1 MEKITF
7 FILCSYIFSEAL
19 FAKVDPLSV
28 FYKTK
33 EIQENKSEQ
42 TPKKSTLRLGR
53 VSMDLLFLLHPK
65 MRGYNFAVDSFFKEI
80 PKNLSI
86 PVEFYLRD
94 RYRSLKSFKQEF
106 RKRHAQL
113 LKEIKALESQVESA
127 RQEYIRA
134 NNNLLSNEQ
143 GKQANVSYETIED
156 QYWSRRSNLENEISA
171 AKKRFDKWVENN
183 NKDMFLSLKDRD
195 LKMRQIV
202 TEVRNLVTNIAQSK
216 NIDMVFNRNAKTL
229 GGKNGLIDLAEKRF
243 ITYGYNPLKQLL
255 NDEFFF
261 GYKGTGTTEEYLQTF
276 DKYLQNYDQ
285 VQNVFSKSYTQFDT
299 LGKVEDL
306 TLIALQEMF
315 QQYKYPQKL
324 ISKILEV
331 VKSWRKQ

>member
-1 MEKITF
+1 MGKIKF
-7 FILCSYIFSEAL
+7 LIICSYICPAVL
-19 FAKVDPLSV
+19 FAKTDPLSA
-28 FYKTK
+28 FYKMKTSK
-33 EIQENKSEQ
+33 ENKEQ
-42 TPKKSTLRLGR
+42 PSKPSQITLGR

-65 MRGYNFAVDSFFKEI
+65 MRDYNFAVDSFFKEI
-80 PKNLSI
+80 PRNLSV
-86 PVEFYLRD
+86 PVEFYLKD
-94 RYRSLKSFKQEF
+94 RHRNLQLFKQEF

-113 LKEIKALESQVESA
+113 LQEIKALENQVESA

-134 NNNLLSNEQ
+134 NNNLLSDEQ
-143 GKQANVSYETIED
+143 GKQSNISYETIED
-156 QYWSRRSNLENEISA
+156 KYWTKRSNLESQISVI
-171 AKKRFDKWVENN
+171 KKQFDEWVENN
-183 NKDMFLSLKDRD
+183 NKDMFLNIEQRD
-195 LKMRQIV
+195 LKMRQII
-202 TEVRNLVTNIAQSK
+202 TEVKKLVTNLAKSK
-216 NIDMVFNRNAKTL
+216 NIDIVFNRNAKTL
-229 GGKNGLIDLAEKRF
+229 GSKNGLIDLAVKRF
-243 ITYGYNPLKQLL
+243 ITDGYNPLKQLL

-285 VQNVFSKSYTQFDT
+285 VQNIFSKSYTQFDT